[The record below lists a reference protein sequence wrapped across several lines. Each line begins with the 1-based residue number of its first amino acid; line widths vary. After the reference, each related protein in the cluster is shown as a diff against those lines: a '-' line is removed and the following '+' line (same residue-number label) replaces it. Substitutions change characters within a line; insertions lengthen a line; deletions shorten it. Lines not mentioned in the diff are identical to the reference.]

1 MCCLI
6 PQYMIQ
12 RKVTLYLIQG
22 KSKTSLSSPSIICP
36 IQVHCGVHLVC
47 ESTGPKPI
55 NQVFSKTHA
64 TDTVTC
70 LTRWQ
75 KLCEGT
81 KGLCRKIWTRTKF
94 LRFNI
99 RYLVAIL
106 RFVAICA
113 LFGRLKA
120 RKVLF
125 WVKSS
130 VSWARSALSHG
141 KYCIVY

>member
-55 NQVFSKTHA
+55 NQVFSNTHA

-81 KGLCRKIWTRTKF
+81 KGLS
-94 LRFNI
+94 
-99 RYLVAIL
+99 
-106 RFVAICA
+106 
-113 LFGRLKA
+113 
-120 RKVLF
+120 RKV
-125 WVKSS
+125 WVRFANLQLLEKRHICREK
-130 VSWARSALSHG
+130 VNTGLTKIYLAIFALSERLPTSATLLKKG
-141 KYCIVY
+141 K